1 MWCCVAGD
9 YWFCLSSSDMWLCSL
24 VCGGEWYLKNY
35 VVRSFFQSKHKFI
48 QYFLLLLCLQMP
60 YHERADPRFVWNGHL
75 LRELANQPE
84 LCRFCLPLLHGCILL
99 VLSITHTHTHTHMH
113 ARNRS
118 FMHAYIHSFI
128 HSFIHDLCSF
138 TACALW
144 NIFSLYTIPPPNS
157 CTIFTFI
164 THCSHVSAIH
174 VGHVQGTTSLIN
186 TCSVYGYCHR

>member
-1 MWCCVAGD
+1 MLCSWWLLVLFMVIW
-9 YWFCLSSSDMWLCSL
+9 YVTLCSL
-24 VCGGEWYLKNY
+24 VCSGEWYLTNY
-35 VVRSFFQSKHKFI
+35 VVRSLFQSRHKFI

-99 VLSITHTHTHTHMH
+99 VLSITYAHTHAHTC
-113 ARNRS
+113 S
-118 FMHAYIHSFI
+118 FMHACMHSFI
-128 HSFIHDLCSF
+128 HSFVHDLCSF

-157 CTIFTFI
+157 CTVFTFI
-164 THCSHVSAIH
+164 TQCSYVLAIH
-174 VGHVQGTTSLIN
+174 VGHLQGTTSLIN
-186 TCSVYGYCHR
+186 MYSVYGCCHR

>member
-1 MWCCVAGD
+1 M
-9 YWFCLSSSDMWLCSL
+9 
-24 VCGGEWYLKNY
+24 
-35 VVRSFFQSKHKFI
+35 VRSFFQSKHKFI

-128 HSFIHDLCSF
+128 HSFMIYVPLQHVHYE
-138 TACALW
+138 
-144 NIFSLYTIPPPNS
+144 IFSH
-157 CTIFTFI
+157 CTQFHHQI
-164 THCSHVSAIH
+164 VA
-174 VGHVQGTTSLIN
+174 QSLHLLHIAHMFQPYMLAMFRELQ
-186 TCSVYGYCHR
+186 V